1 MKLKKQNVIYR
12 VEDPEEIQ
20 ALKARGFKEV
30 KPKSKLD
37 LPPKEGNNKP
47 NDNKEGNEKK

>member
-30 KPKSKLD
+30 KPKSKLE
-37 LPPKEGNNKP
+37 LSPKEGNNKP
-47 NDNKEGNEKK
+47 NDNKDGKDKE

>member
-47 NDNKEGNEKK
+47 NDNKEGKDKE

>member
-12 VEDPEEIQ
+12 TEDPEQIQ
-20 ALKARGFKEV
+20 VLKSQGFKEV

-37 LPPKEGNNKP
+37 LSPKEGSNKP
-47 NDNKEGNEKK
+47 NNNKDGKDKE